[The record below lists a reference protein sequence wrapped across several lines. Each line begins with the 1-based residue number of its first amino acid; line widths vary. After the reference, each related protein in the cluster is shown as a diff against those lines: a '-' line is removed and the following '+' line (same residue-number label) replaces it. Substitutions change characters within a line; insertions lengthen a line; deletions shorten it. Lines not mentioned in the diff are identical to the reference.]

1 MRTLEPPPDAV
12 VEPAALRAGSYRGG
26 LPPVD
31 TRPLRGGP
39 LYRVAHQKSWVY
51 TAVAAGDL
59 LIAAVVVRLGYASN
73 AFAFVFDRAAGRM
86 LADRTSLG
94 PPFSAMVGRTG
105 GEGCSALYRMPGF
118 HISFTRAVGAQDYRL
133 FVDLP
138 DLRVTARLSDTGT
151 PPPIGAV
158 ASLPG
163 GRSLFN
169 ATEKR
174 VLLPTT
180 VEVHTGGR
188 RYAPEGG
195 LGGLDFSFGWLAR
208 QTAWRWAFA
217 LGRTRAGERVA
228 LNLVQGFVGPAE
240 CAVWVEDEIYPVSEA
255 VVDFDQERPLAPWK
269 VRTRDG
275 EVDLAFDPG
284 AMHEEKR
291 NLVVVASSFIQPAG
305 SFSGTI
311 RVPGRAPLEL
321 DRVPGVVEDQV
332 VTW

>member
-1 MRTLEPPPDAV
+1 M
-12 VEPAALRAGSYRGG
+12 
-26 LPPVD
+26 
-31 TRPLRGGP
+31 
-39 LYRVAHQKSWVY
+39 
-51 TAVAAGDL
+51 
-59 LIAAVVVRLGYASN
+59 
-73 AFAFVFDRAAGRM
+73 
-86 LADRTSLG
+86 
-94 PPFSAMVGRTG
+94 
-105 GEGCSALYRMPGF
+105 
-118 HISFTRAVGAQDYRL
+118 
-133 FVDLP
+133 
-138 DLRVTARLSDTGT
+138 
-151 PPPIGAV
+151 
-158 ASLPG
+158 
-163 GRSLFN
+163 
-169 ATEKR
+169 
-174 VLLPTT
+174 
-180 VEVHTGGR
+180 
-188 RYAPEGG
+188 
-195 LGGLDFSFGWLAR
+195 
-208 QTAWRWAFA
+208 
-217 LGRTRAGERVA
+217 A